1 MREYEGVCSYYGNI
15 QPVLAMDQDD
25 ANLIVTRHCD
35 CGAAE
40 REMQKNVMI
49 ENLRAICNSGD
60 SGMPQMGEEL
70 TEKVISMAMLVFDG
84 TAASITVE
92 IGKSKV
98 EIARSGEKIK
108 TSRISSRKL
117 ETTA

>member
-1 MREYEGVCSYYGNI
+1 MREYEGGCSYCGNI

-25 ANLIVTRHCD
+25 ANLIITRRCD

-40 REMQKNVMI
+40 REMQKNVMV
-49 ENLRAICNSGD
+49 ENLKVICNGGD

-98 EIARSGEKIK
+98 KIARSGEKIK
-108 TSRISSRKL
+108 TSRAMGRKL

>member
-1 MREYEGVCSYYGNI
+1 MKCK
-15 QPVLAMDQDD
+15 
-25 ANLIVTRHCD
+25 
-35 CGAAE
+35 
-40 REMQKNVMI
+40 KNVMI
-49 ENLRAICNSGD
+49 ENLRAICNGGD

-98 EIARSGEKIK
+98 KIARSGEKIK
-108 TSRISSRKL
+108 TSRVSSRKL

>member
-1 MREYEGVCSYYGNI
+1 MRECEGVCSYCRNI
-15 QPVLAMDQDD
+15 QPVLAMDRDD
-25 ANLIVTRHCD
+25 ANLIITRRCD

-49 ENLRAICNSGD
+49 ENLKNICNGGD

-98 EIARSGEKIK
+98 KIARSGEKIK
-108 TSRISSRKL
+108 TSLVSSRKL

>member
-1 MREYEGVCSYYGNI
+1 
-15 QPVLAMDQDD
+15 
-25 ANLIVTRHCD
+25 
-35 CGAAE
+35 
-40 REMQKNVMI
+40 MQKKVMI
-49 ENLRAICNSGD
+49 ENLRAICNNSD

-98 EIARSGEKIK
+98 KISRSGEKIK
-108 TSRISSRKL
+108 TSRAMGRKL